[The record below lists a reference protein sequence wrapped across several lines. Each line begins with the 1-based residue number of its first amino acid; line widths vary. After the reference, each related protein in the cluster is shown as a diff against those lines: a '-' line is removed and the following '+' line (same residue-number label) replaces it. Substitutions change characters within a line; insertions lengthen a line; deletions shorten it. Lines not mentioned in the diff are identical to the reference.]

1 MSMIPPMSDTSEA
14 WNEASAAYDEKIAPV
29 TAQYADAMIERL
41 ELDRSLRVLEV
52 AAGSGALTEALYPR
66 VGSLLATDFSP
77 GMLERLKARLSS
89 RGVTNVEYAVMD
101 GQALEVD
108 DASFDRAVCNFGL
121 MLFPD
126 RSRGFAELRRC
137 LRPGG
142 RAVVSG
148 WAGPDR
154 FEAFGT
160 LLASIRR
167 AVPDLPPP
175 PGPPPIFSLADPAAF
190 AAEMEAAGFRDAR
203 IDLVGRDVEVE
214 SAGQLWEMLTM
225 GAPPVRALFER
236 IGEAAV
242 AKVRTA
248 MREILAERFGNGPI
262 RLRNV
267 ATIGTG
273 LV

>member
-1 MSMIPPMSDTSEA
+1 MPDTPDA
-14 WNEASAAYDEKIAPV
+14 WNDASAAYDEKIAPV
-29 TAQYADAMIERL
+29 TAQYADALIERL
-41 ELDRSLRVLEV
+41 DLDPSLRVLEV
-52 AAGSGALTEALYPR
+52 AAGSGALTEALHPL

-77 GMLERLKARLSS
+77 LMLERLKKRLRS
-89 RGVTNVEYAVMD
+89 RGAKNVECAVMD
-101 GQALEVD
+101 GQALEVE

-121 MLFPD
+121 MLFSD
-126 RSRGFAELRRC
+126 RPRGFAELRRC

-160 LLASIRR
+160 LLAAIRR

-175 PGPPPIFSLADPAAF
+175 PGPPPIFSLADPAVF
-190 AAEMEAAGFRDAR
+190 KAEMEAAGFRDVR
-203 IDLVGRDVEVE
+203 IDLVSRDFEAE
-214 SAGQLWEMLTM
+214 GSGQLWEMLTM
-225 GAPPVRALFER
+225 GAPPVRALFDR
-236 IGEAAV
+236 IGQAAV

-248 MREILAERFGNGPI
+248 MHEIMAERFGDGPI
-262 RLRNV
+262 RLHNV

-273 LV
+273 LA